1 VVHSSNHVGDNGSSD
16 APKDKKKG
24 GIISKIRRRL
34 TVQGDSET
42 LDGGA
47 MAELSRGAGRPK
59 PSDQT
64 EDVRSDIDG
73 VNFSSLCK
81 LV

>member
-1 VVHSSNHVGDNGSSD
+1 M
-16 APKDKKKG
+16 
-24 GIISKIRRRL
+24 
-34 TVQGDSET
+34 QGDSET

-47 MAELSRGAGRPK
+47 MAELSRGAPGRPK

-64 EDVRSDIDG
+64 EDVRFDLDG